1 MATQGMNLQRR
12 AYLSA
17 EGGVLPCPL
26 MNKVWVLGLVIFG
39 LGNCG
44 DAVVS
49 APAFGSSVPVTIT
62 MRHHT
67 HAVAAGA
74 LICSAVCHH
83 TYTRPHARTTHTSM
97 HNRGQACAHARA
109 RKNACAP
116 AHVRTC
122 MHAHMPH
129 WHIDCL

>member
-83 TYTRPHARTTHTSM
+83 TCRWLVARRESAHRPLTARRTH
-97 HNRGQACAHARA
+97 R
-109 RKNACAP
+109 
-116 AHVRTC
+116 
-122 MHAHMPH
+122 HAHDVGIADHHPWDFAH
-129 WHIDCL
+129 RVPKHKGKRLR